1 MKTIKN
7 FAKRI
12 LMYVILLASVF
23 ICCTIDDLNLFKVV
37 LSIIGM
43 IFLWK
48 TFGLSQIFAQEFK
61 SDIE

>member
-1 MKTIKN
+1 
-7 FAKRI
+7 
-12 LMYVILLASVF
+12 MYLILLIAVF

-43 IFLWK
+43 IFVWK
-48 TFGLSQIFAQEFK
+48 TFGLTKVFEQEFK

>member
-1 MKTIKN
+1 MAKIKN
-7 FAKRI
+7 FAKKV
-12 LMYVILLASVF
+12 LLYSILLTAVF

-48 TFGLSQIFAQEFK
+48 TFGLSKVFAQEFK